1 MKVSVIQ
8 HNTIWHDIEANKQA
22 LEPLIA
28 QAADA
33 DLIMLPEMFSTG
45 FNMQP
50 SRLAEPVDGPTT
62 QWLRQQAA
70 KAQAA
75 ICGSIIVEHNGLYY
89 NQMLFAHPDGR
100 LDRYNKRH
108 LFRMAGE
115 HKRYAPGQQR
125 VVVDYKGWRIMLLV
139 CYDLRFPVWSRCLNA
154 DYDLIA
160 LCASWPAARTFAWET
175 LLPARAIENQCYVAA
190 CNRAGADGNGYEHLG
205 RSAIYSPK
213 GERLAMAA
221 DGQTSIA
228 TATLNLDELRQFR
241 KSFPAWADADAF
253 GQIAPISPSEM

>member
-1 MKVSVIQ
+1 MKISVVQ
-8 HNTIWHDIEANKQA
+8 HNTIWCDIAANRQA
-22 LEPLIA
+22 LEPLIE

-45 FNMQP
+45 FSMTP
-50 SRLAEPVDGPTT
+50 APLAEPTDGPTT
-62 QWLRQQAA
+62 QWLQQQAT

-125 VVVDYKGWRIMLLV
+125 VVVEHRGWRIMLLV

-160 LCASWPAARTFAWET
+160 LCASWPAARTFAWEA

-190 CNRAGADGNGYEHLG
+190 CNRTGADGNGYEHLG

-213 GERLAMAA
+213 GERLAMAT

-228 TATLNLDELRQFR
+228 TATLNLEELRQFR
-241 KSFPAWADADAF
+241 KSFPAYADADTF
-253 GQIAPISPSEM
+253 YLTKPSNTSEM